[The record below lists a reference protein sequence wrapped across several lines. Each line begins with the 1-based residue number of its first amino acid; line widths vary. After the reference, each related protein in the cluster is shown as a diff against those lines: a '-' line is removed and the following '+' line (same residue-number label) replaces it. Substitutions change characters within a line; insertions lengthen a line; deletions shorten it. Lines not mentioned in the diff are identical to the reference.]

1 MSKEVENVL
10 PMSHENSILKPARV
24 ITPGA
29 ISRRSFLTRS
39 AAAAAGS
46 LLLPSA
52 KSVASILSTERTLH
66 FHNVNT
72 DEELTLKCCPE
83 KEYDRDTRIRFS
95 SLLRDHHA
103 DEVREMD
110 PGLIDIFFALTAFTG
125 AKGSFKILSGY
136 RSPETNSWLK
146 SFHRGVAEHSMH
158 IEGRAVDIRMDDVRV
173 WEIREAGLAL
183 AMGGVGYYPRSNF
196 VHLDTGNIR
205 TW

>member
-1 MSKEVENVL
+1 MSQKTQNCGRTRVT
-10 PMSHENSILKPARV
+10 SPA
-24 ITPGA
+24 TL
-29 ISRRSFLTRS
+29 SRRSFLTRS
-39 AAAAAGS
+39 ATAAAGS

-52 KSVASILSTERTLH
+52 KSVASILSSERTLH

-72 DEELTLKCCPE
+72 DEELTLRCCPE

-125 AKGSFKILSGY
+125 ARGSFKILSGY

-158 IEGRAVDIRMDDVRV
+158 IEGRAVDIRMDDVSVR
-173 WEIREAGLAL
+173 EIRAAGLAL